1 MRINIVRKI
10 TYNWH
15 IKLISLAL
23 AFILWVYVDSLK
35 QKERFFS
42 VSLEMKNVPEGYLVS
57 NDLPP
62 SVKVVLRGK
71 ESRLA
76 LVDEEKLR
84 AYVDLDGS
92 VKEEARRTVSV
103 DRHLIP
109 QGVSIKEVEPRI
121 IDVKIEKVE
130 EKRVSVIPVIVNDP
144 PDGYYFED
152 VQIEPEQL
160 VVRGPESLLKNLNSV
175 YTRDIDIRNITETT
189 LREVAVDI
197 KDSKIMVE
205 GPESVSVRII
215 VKEQYVLK
223 RITKREVLPRNLA
236 KEFSAQLENRP
247 ISLLLRIPRILERV
261 FSQEQCTLF
270 IDLEQIRS
278 PGVYQLPLV
287 FETDVSD
294 VSLMNMDPERIEV
307 KVQMMTK
314 KQAESG

>member
-84 AYVDLDGS
+84 AYVDLEGS
-92 VKEEARRTVSV
+92 VKEETRKTVRV
-103 DRHLIP
+103 DRNLIP

-121 IDVKIEKVE
+121 IDVQVEKVE
-130 EKRVSVIPVIVNDP
+130 EKRVSVIPVIINDP
-144 PDGYYFED
+144 PEGYYFED

-160 VVRGPESLLKNLNSV
+160 LVRGPESLLKNLSSV
-175 YTRDIDIRNITETT
+175 YTKDIDIGNLTETT
-189 LREVAVDI
+189 LREVAVNI
-197 KDSKIMVE
+197 GDSKIMVE
-205 GPESVSVRII
+205 GQESVRVRII

-223 RITKREVLPRNLA
+223 RITKRKIFTRNLA
-236 KEFSAQLENRP
+236 EEFSAELENRP
-247 ISLLLRIPRILERV
+247 ISLLLRIPRKLETV
-261 FSQEQCTLF
+261 FSQDQCTLF
-270 IDLEQIRS
+270 IDLEEVRS
-278 PGVYQLPLV
+278 PGMYQLPLI
-287 FETDVSD
+287 FETDLRD

-307 KVQMMTK
+307 TVQMMAK
-314 KQAESG
+314 KQADSG